1 LGALVRGAAGVTG
14 PIFIPSLPTTGAATL
29 HNPRVSILSR
39 AGLILAATVFAA
51 ACAPAD
57 APTAAAPSASAA
69 APDCPEGALPTLT
82 AGTLTIGTDQPV
94 YQPWYVD
101 DAPENGQGF
110 EGSVAYAIADQL
122 GYPKEKVAWARVPFN
137 AAIQPGPKPFDLNL
151 TEFSITE
158 ERKQAV
164 DFSAPYYDVKQAV
177 VALNGNPAAGATTV
191 AELTNARLGAQV
203 GTTSYDAINAVIK
216 PAIPASVFNTN
227 DDAKL
232 ALSNGQVDA
241 IVVDLPT
248 AFFITSAELDN
259 AKIVGQLPAG
269 TGTPEQFGAVL
280 DKNSPLTACVS
291 AAVEA
296 LRAAGTLTALEEQW
310 LASAGNA
317 PELT

>member
-1 LGALVRGAAGVTG
+1 MR
-14 PIFIPSLPTTGAATL
+14 TL
-29 HNPRVSILSR
+29 HNPRVTILSR
-39 AGLILAATVFAA
+39 AGLLLAATVLTA
-51 ACAPAD
+51 ACAP
-57 APTAAAPSASAA
+57 TGAPSAPAPAA
-69 APDCPEGALPTLT
+69 AATTAGQACAKGALPTVA
-82 AGTLTIGTDQPV
+82 AGTLTVGTDQPV

-110 EGSVAYAIADQL
+110 ESAVAYAIADQL
-122 GYPKEKVAWARVPFN
+122 GYPKEKVAWTRVPFN

-158 ERKQAV
+158 ERRQAV

-191 AELTNARLGAQV
+191 AELQSARLGAQV

-216 PAIPASVFNTN
+216 PSTPAAVFNTN

-248 AFFITSAELDN
+248 AFFITSAELQN

-280 DKNSPLTACVS
+280 DKNSPLTPCVS
-291 AAVEA
+291 EAVEA
-296 LRAAGTLTALEEQW
+296 LRSAGTLTALEQQW
-310 LASAGNA
+310 LTAAGSA

>member
-1 LGALVRGAAGVTG
+1 
-14 PIFIPSLPTTGAATL
+14 
-29 HNPRVSILSR
+29 VS
-39 AGLILAATVFAA
+39 
-51 ACAPAD
+51 
-57 APTAAAPSASAA
+57 
-69 APDCPEGALPTLT
+69 CPEGALPTRT

-110 EGSVAYAIADQL
+110 ESAVAYAIDEQL
-122 GYPKEKVAWARVPFN
+122 GYTQDKVTWTRVPFN
-137 AAIQPGPKPFDLNL
+137 AAIQPGPKSFDLNL
-151 TEFSITE
+151 TEFSITD

-191 AELTNARLGAQV
+191 AELQSARLGAQV
-203 GTTSYDAINAVIK
+203 GTTSYDAINNVIK
-216 PAIPASVFNTN
+216 PATPAAVFNTN

-248 AFFITSAELDN
+248 AFFITSAELEN

-280 DKNSPLTACVS
+280 DKGSPLTACVS
-291 AAVEA
+291 QAVEA
-296 LRAAGTLTALEEQW
+296 LRSNGTLEALEEQW
-310 LASAGNA
+310 LTSAGSA

>member
-1 LGALVRGAAGVTG
+1 MCAIGVA
-14 PIFIPSLPTTGAATL
+14 SL
-29 HNPRVSILSR
+29 HNRPVTTALRI
-39 AGLILAATVFAA
+39 GLLLAALLTA

-57 APTAAAPSASAA
+57 APAGGAPSAAPSAHAA
-69 APDCPEGALPTLT
+69 AACAPGGLPTRT
-82 AGTLTIGTDQPV
+82 PGTLTIGTDQPV

-110 EGSVAYAIADQL
+110 EGAVAYAIADRL
-122 GYPKEKVAWARVPFN
+122 GYPRDRVTWTRVPFN

-158 ERKQAV
+158 ERRQAV

-177 VALNGNPAAGATTV
+177 VALGDNPFASATDLAG
-191 AELTNARLGAQV
+191 LKDARLGAQV
-203 GTTSYDAINAVIK
+203 GTTSYDAIGATIAPTTP
-216 PAIPASVFNTN
+216 PAVFNTN

-248 AFFITSAELDN
+248 AFYITAAELEGGR
-259 AKIVGQLPAG
+259 IVGQLPA

-280 DKNSPLTACVS
+280 DKGSPLTACVS
-291 AAVEA
+291 QAVEQ
-296 LRAAGTLTALEEQW
+296 LRAAGTLAALEQQW
-310 LASAGNA
+310 LTSAGSA
-317 PELT
+317 PDLR

>member
-1 LGALVRGAAGVTG
+1 ASA
-14 PIFIPSLPTTGAATL
+14 TT
-29 HNPRVSILSR
+29 N
-39 AGLILAATVFAA
+39 
-51 ACAPAD
+51 ACAP
-57 APTAAAPSASAA
+57 
-69 APDCPEGALPTLT
+69 GALPTHT

-101 DAPENGQGF
+101 DKPENGQGF
-110 EGSVAYAIADQL
+110 ESAVAYAIADQL
-122 GYPKEKVAWARVPFN
+122 GYPNEKVTWTRVPFN
-137 AAIQPGPKPFDLNL
+137 AAIQPGPKSFDLNL
-151 TEFSITE
+151 TEFSITD

-191 AELTNARLGAQV
+191 AELQSARLGAQV
-203 GTTSYDAINAVIK
+203 GTTSYDAINNVIK
-216 PAIPASVFNTN
+216 PTAPAAVFNTN

-248 AFFITSAELDN
+248 AFFITSAEFQN

-280 DKNSPLTACVS
+280 DKGSPLTACVS
-291 AAVEA
+291 QAVEA
-296 LRAAGTLTALEEQW
+296 LRSNGTLEALEEQW
-310 LASAGNA
+310 LTSAGSA

>member
-1 LGALVRGAAGVTG
+1 
-14 PIFIPSLPTTGAATL
+14 LPTTGRRTL

-39 AGLILAATVFAA
+39 AGLILAATIFAA

-57 APTAAAPSASAA
+57 APTAAGPSASAGA
-69 APDCPEGALPTLT
+69 AAEACPQGGLPTLT

-110 EGSVAYAIADQL
+110 ESAVAYAIAEQL
-122 GYPKEKVAWARVPFN
+122 GYPKDKVAWARVPFN

-151 TEFSITE
+151 TEFSITD
-158 ERKQAV
+158 ERRQAV

-177 VALNGNPAAGATTV
+177 VTLSDNPFANVTNVAGLAG
-191 AELTNARLGAQV
+191 ARLGAQV

-216 PAIPASVFNTN
+216 PSTPAAVFNTN

-248 AFFITSAELDN
+248 AFFITSAELQN

-280 DKNSPLTACVS
+280 DKNSPLTPCVS
-291 AAVEA
+291 EAVEA
-296 LRAAGTLTALEEQW
+296 LRSAGTLTALEQQW
-310 LASAGNA
+310 LTAAGSA